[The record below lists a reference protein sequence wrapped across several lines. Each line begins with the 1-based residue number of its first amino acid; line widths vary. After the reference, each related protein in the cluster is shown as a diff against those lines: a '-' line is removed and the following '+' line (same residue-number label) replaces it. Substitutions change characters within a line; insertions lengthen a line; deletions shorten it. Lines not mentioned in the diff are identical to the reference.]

1 MEIVNKNIQ
10 PTTDEYTLFVLVTE
24 NWKNVKLYS
33 KKK

>member
-10 PTTDEYTLFVLVTE
+10 PTTDECTLFVLVTE